1 MTTVRIYVTYK
12 PSVFDPQGAAIT
24 DSVNSLGH
32 TEVKQIVVGKF
43 FDVTLDED
51 DLDKVNENVKDIAE
65 SLLVNFNME
74 TYKTEIL
81 EEKA

>member
-32 TEVKQIVVGKF
+32 KEVEKIVVGKF

-51 DLDKVNENVKDIAE
+51 DEERIEADIKDIAE
-65 SLLVNFNME
+65 SLLVNFNIE
-74 TYKTEIL
+74 TYKFEIL
-81 EEKA
+81 EDEA

>member
-32 TEVKQIVVGKF
+32 DEVKK
-43 FDVTLDED
+43 
-51 DLDKVNENVKDIAE
+51 
-65 SLLVNFNME
+65 SSLVNSSM
-74 TYKTEIL
+74 
-81 EEKA
+81 

>member
-1 MTTVRIYVTYK
+1 M
-12 PSVFDPQGAAIT
+12 
-24 DSVNSLGH
+24 
-32 TEVKQIVVGKF
+32 VGKF
-43 FDVTLDED
+43 FDVTLDEN
-51 DLDKVNENVKDIAE
+51 DLDKVEEDVKDIAE

>member
-32 TEVKQIVVGKF
+32 KEVKKIVVGKF

-51 DLDKVNENVKDIAE
+51 DEERIEADIKDIAE

-74 TYKTEIL
+74 TYRFEIL
-81 EEKA
+81 EDEA